1 MTKVN
6 VYFIVLDTKISCES
20 RQYCIKENS
29 KGKVGFVLSETPTFS
44 FSVILIQE
52 DNTTIG

>member
-1 MTKVN
+1 M
-6 VYFIVLDTKISCES
+6 YILDTKISCES
-20 RQYCIKENS
+20 RQYYIKENS
-29 KGKVGFVLSETPTFS
+29 KGKVRFVLSETPTFS